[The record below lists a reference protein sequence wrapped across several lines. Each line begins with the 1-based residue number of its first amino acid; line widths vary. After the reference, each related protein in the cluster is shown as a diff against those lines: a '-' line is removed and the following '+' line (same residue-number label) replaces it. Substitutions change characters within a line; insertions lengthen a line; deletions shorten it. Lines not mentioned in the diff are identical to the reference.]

1 MLYWVAIAWVV
12 IWSLASLL
20 GGFNIFSQPGQ
31 TERAIVQIA
40 IGLLGT
46 ASIAALFFN
55 RSLGT
60 KLAVIFLVCLVI
72 AGAQV
77 FTNLVVPALSV
88 LAIVCLGW
96 PKQER
101 LQPPQSN

>member
-12 IWSLASLL
+12 IWSLVSLL
-20 GGFNIFSQPGQ
+20 GGFNIFPQPGQ

-46 ASIAALFFN
+46 ASIAALFFK

-60 KLAVIFLVCLVI
+60 KLAIIFLVCLII
-72 AGAQV
+72 AGDQV
-77 FTNLVVPALSV
+77 FTSWLVSV
-88 LAIVCLGW
+88 LSGFALICLGW
-96 PKQER
+96 PKQWW